1 MHRALE
7 TTPTPTKQ
15 LIARQSVPKFNERV
29 GSFERVDPRQ
39 ERLVAGMNV
48 YGVERLL
55 TFKTADFARFGIS
68 LLYPTSL

>member
-1 MHRALE
+1 MFGCGAYSQPPPY
-7 TTPTPTKQ
+7 T
-15 LIARQSVPKFNERV
+15 SS
-29 GSFERVDPRQ
+29 GSGSSANIHDS
-39 ERLVAGMNV
+39 RLVAGMNV